1 MRLSRMHGLVLL
13 GTLILYPSITW
24 SPDVR
29 ASEPRI
35 AGTYSNLHYI
45 EEAGDLLGEEI
56 KIVPGSPDYQGAFQV
71 AQGAPE
77 KLIVVDAKVEGP
89 KIRFTIPDSSSYAGE
104 FIGKVENAV
113 LKGQFKF
120 KSGVSEKVE
129 LPRGKGYW
137 D

>member
-1 MRLSRMHGLVLL
+1 MLPSKMHCLVLL
-13 GTLILYPSITW
+13 GFVTLSLPVTW
-24 SPDVR
+24 SPNIQ

-45 EEAGDLLGEEI
+45 EESGDLLGEEI
-56 KIVPGSPDYQGAFQV
+56 KIVPGWPEYQGAFQA
-71 AQGAPE
+71 AQGGPE
-77 KLIVVDAKVEGP
+77 KLVIVDIKVDGA

-104 FIGKVENAV
+104 FTGEVENAV
-113 LKGQFKF
+113 LKGQFRF
-120 KSGVSEKVE
+120 KSGVLEKVE

>member
-77 KLIVVDAKVEGP
+77 KLIVVDVKVEGP

-104 FIGKVENAV
+104 FTGKVENAV

>member
-1 MRLSRMHGLVLL
+1 MRLSKMHCLVLL
-13 GTLILYPSITW
+13 GIVTLSLPLNSSRKIQ
-24 SPDVR
+24 

-77 KLIVVDAKVEGP
+77 KLIVVDIKVDGA

-104 FIGKVENAV
+104 FTGEVENAV
-113 LKGQFKF
+113 LKGQFRF
-120 KSGVSEKVE
+120 KSGASEKVE